1 MSSAEIRIANQ
12 LAEISK
18 VADLVDAFGQRH
30 ALPERVRNDMNIAI
44 DEIISNIIHHAYRD
58 DARHSIAVFLRI
70 LPGELHAEIV
80 DDGAAFDPLSHPAA
94 KPSGTV
100 KERALGGLGLHL
112 VTSLMDNV
120 RYVRR
125 GDGNHLTLVKKTGGP
140 ANPAVRAAAM
150 RFSAAVESGVTV
162 VAISGRFDS
171 GVAREI
177 RERLSH
183 LVAGGASR
191 MLLDLHGVEYLSSAG
206 FWSLLAVSKEIEARR
221 GSLVLCGMSGEV
233 RRLFDLG
240 GFAELF
246 KICPTRELGMAAA
259 RGSAS

>member
-1 MSSAEIRIANQ
+1 MSSAEIRITNQ

-30 ALPERVRNDMNIAI
+30 ALPERVRNDMNIAV
-44 DEIISNIIHHAYRD
+44 DEIISNIIHHSYRD
-58 DARHSIAVFLRI
+58 EARHSIAVFLRL

-80 DDGAAFDPLSHPAA
+80 DDGAAFDPLSNPAA
-94 KPSGTV
+94 KPSGSV
-100 KERALGGLGLHL
+100 RERSLGGLGLHL

-125 GDGNHLTLVKKTGGP
+125 GDSNHLTLVKKTGGP
-140 ANPAVRAAAM
+140 ANPPVRAAAM
-150 RFSAAVESGVTV
+150 RFSAAVEDGVTV

-177 RERLSH
+177 RERLSQ

-191 MLLDLHGVEYLSSAG
+191 ILVDLRGVEYISSAG
-206 FWSLLAVSKEIEARR
+206 FWSLLAAGREIEARQ
-221 GSLVLCGMSGEV
+221 GSLVLCGVGGEV
-233 RRLFDLG
+233 RRLFDLS
-240 GFAELF
+240 GFAGLF
-246 KICPTRELGMAAA
+246 KICPTRELGIEAA